1 MPLKPLCLLC
11 ESFSRGNG
19 SWRKRKPSEDAGGVM
34 GCEGV
39 VGTEMSCETSSDLYV
54 GSSSGHGLFPS
65 FLAGNGGLPLSDA
78 KIIIER
84 RPLCGNNL
92 S

>member
-65 FLAGNGGLPLSDA
+65 FLAGDGGLPLSDA

-84 RPLCGNNL
+84 RPL
-92 S
+92 